1 MPEGPKSDKW
11 TEKLEGMQFDM
22 SEHEM
27 SPYLQPENADRHVG
41 IGVSR
46 RMQSS
51 HATSHVDVG
60 VSLYISLS
68 HASRHVCAR
77 VLPRMRPEACRLTHR
92 RSCGAFSLASDFY
105 KYPTPPFSFRHPFHT
120 KASPKTRRPS
130 GTNAR
135 VLRSDRA
142 WLELGRYIATEQDER
157 SVATI
162 RTKLYLG
169 NIHCDVF
176 LTEHDLL
183 RKDIL
188 VFCGDLDVNFVV
200 TVFDPNIRKILQH
213 KMSPYLQPENADR
226 HVGIGVSRRMHSSHT
241 ASHVDV
247 GVSLYMSLS
256 HLSRHVCVRVSPRM
270 RPEACRLTHRRSCG
284 AFSLASDFYK
294 YPTLPSVSDI
304 HSTPKP
310 LQKRG

>member
-1 MPEGPKSDKW
+1 MYIRNTKSPV
-11 TEKLEGMQFDM
+11 L
-22 SEHEM
+22 
-27 SPYLQPENADRHVG
+27 
-41 IGVSR
+41 GV
-46 RMQSS
+46 
-51 HATSHVDVG
+51 
-60 VSLYISLS
+60 
-68 HASRHVCAR
+68 R
-77 VLPRMRPEACRLTHR
+77 VLCCVRVSCRVKGYGTLEFPLLEVI
-92 RSCGAFSLASDFY
+92 SWQEVGSNL
-105 KYPTPPFSFRHPFHT
+105 
-120 KASPKTRRPS
+120 RPS

-183 RKDIL
+183 RKDLL

-247 GVSLYMSLS
+247 GDRVARSHWPATSINTQPSLQFQTSIPHQSHSKNAGREREREKVVDSEDRYSTKKTSSIQSTILYDCDAEALS
-256 HLSRHVCVRVSPRM
+256 ISIHPRQLYYLMIKWRCCPRVISVPRVQISRSSEVRYSAGKSEELSRS
-270 RPEACRLTHRRSCG
+270 
-284 AFSLASDFYK
+284 
-294 YPTLPSVSDI
+294 
-304 HSTPKP
+304 
-310 LQKRG
+310 